1 MPANPRL
8 RSDGVMISVLQHVPF
23 EGPAHIAAWAAAR
36 GHALATTRLF
46 AGDNLPDT
54 ADLDGLVV
62 MGGPMNIYEED
73 RYPWLVDEKTLIRE
87 TIEAGKPVV
96 GVCLGAQLI
105 ADVLGSRVVPVGQK
119 EIGWFPLHLTDDG
132 KAHPLLTGVPASLPV
147 FHWHGETFAIPDD
160 AVHLAR
166 TPVCETQAFL
176 WGDHVLGLQCHL
188 EMTGASVDAIIEGCA
203 DELAAAQGQ
212 PWVQSAEVMRSV
224 DAATMQHAHVTLE
237 SILDQLFILQ

>member
-1 MPANPRL
+1 MQSSRTL
-8 RSDGVMISVLQHVPF
+8 RTLRHVPF
-23 EGPAHIAAWAAAR
+23 EGPAHIATWAAAR
-36 GHALATTRLF
+36 GYALATTRLF
-46 AGDNLPDT
+46 AGDDLPDT

-73 RYPWLVDEKTLIRE
+73 RYSWLVDEKALIRE
-87 TIEAGKPVV
+87 AIEAGKPVV

-119 EIGWFPLHLTDDG
+119 EIGWFPLHLTDAG
-132 KAHPLLTGVPASLPV
+132 QAHPLLAGVPASLPV
-147 FHWHGETFAIPDD
+147 FHWHGETFALPNG

-176 WGDHVLGLQCHL
+176 WGDHVLGLQCHF
-188 EMTGASVDAIIEGCA
+188 EMTRSSVDAIIEGCA

-212 PWVQSAEVMRSV
+212 PWVQSVEAMHAV
-224 DAATMQHAHVTLE
+224 DAVTVQHAHAALE
-237 SILDQLFILQ
+237 VMLDQLFILQ